1 MEQGQAGK
9 LETAIL
15 AGGCFW
21 SLEAVFDR
29 LQGVDRAES
38 DYMGGDVGDPSYEQ
52 DCNRDTGYAEI
63 VRITFD
69 PNIVSDRELP
79 EVFFSIHDRTALDRQ
94 GHDVGSRYRSAIF
107 YLAPQQQSQAE
118 PTTEKAFSP
127 IVTEL
132 VQADI
137 F

>member
-1 MEQGQAGK
+1 MFGRGALMEQGQAGK

-79 EVFFSIHDRTALDRQ
+79 EVFFLFTIGPRSTARVTTWAVSTDRPFFTWRRNS
-94 GHDVGSRYRSAIF
+94 SRKPSRPRRKRSRP
-107 YLAPQQQSQAE
+107 L
-118 PTTEKAFSP
+118 
-127 IVTEL
+127 
-132 VQADI
+132 
-137 F
+137 